1 MMGVGCPDLEGSLGS
16 LLQEGDILGE
26 IRMMGVGI
34 LGYKISRKNVP
45 DRGDKMCGHLEWG
58 ERRWHA

>member
-45 DRGDKMCGHLEWG
+45 DRGDKMCGHLE
-58 ERRWHA
+58 